1 MHTFLSSNY
10 SSTMCYFPRFWGC
23 IFCPTIHSVRS
34 PLGSTHRS
42 HTGSGTEMKG
52 WEDETSTVSMEIC
65 KRFNYGLNG
74 KYSNIQ
80 DIQTSLGDGPWDA
93 MGCHGMP
100 AMGCHGMPWDAIVV
114 DSQWFS
120 CHVDPLKQ
128 SPSGDRTC
136 CYGGFHVCPIRP
148 MVLCSVEMT
157 DPNLGPMLT
166 GCSLWLLLLHLNKLV
181 RFNDSIWC
189 S

>member
-1 MHTFLSSNY
+1 MHAFLSSNY

-42 HTGSGTEMKG
+42 HTGSEGTEMKG

-80 DIQTSLGDGPWDA
+80 DIQTLLGDLPWDA
-93 MGCHGMP
+93 MG
-100 AMGCHGMPWDAIVV
+100 ADRFFV
-114 DSQWFS
+114 DSPWFS
-120 CHVDPLKQ
+120 SHVDPW
-128 SPSGDRTC
+128 
-136 CYGGFHVCPIRP
+136 CYACYARWRSRIPI
-148 MVLCSVEMT
+148 
-157 DPNLGPMLT
+157 LGPCWPLAVYGDKNCSISTSFYDGSWDSMIPYMMLLGT
-166 GCSLWLLLLHLNKLV
+166 LW
-181 RFNDSIWC
+181 
-189 S
+189 

>member
-42 HTGSGTEMKG
+42 HTGSEGTEMKG

-100 AMGCHGMPWDAIVV
+100 AMGCHGM
-114 DSQWFS
+114 
-120 CHVDPLKQ
+120 Q
-128 SPSGDRTC
+128 SLWILS
-136 CYGGFHVCPIRP
+136 GFHAMLILSSNRHQVIGPVAMGDSMCVQSAPWCYARWRWRIPI
-148 MVLCSVEMT
+148 
-157 DPNLGPMLT
+157 LGPCWPVAVY
-166 GCSLWLLLLHLNKLV
+166 GYCCSI
-181 RFNDSIWC
+181 ST

>member
-42 HTGSGTEMKG
+42 HTGSEGTEMKG

-100 AMGCHGMPWDAIVV
+100 HGTGDVWKFQQRIVK
-114 DSQWFS
+114 S
-120 CHVDPLKQ
+120 
-128 SPSGDRTC
+128 RT
-136 CYGGFHVCPIRP
+136 PRKPTI
-148 MVLCSVEMT
+148 E
-157 DPNLGPMLT
+157 LT
-166 GCSLWLLLLHLNKLV
+166 
-181 RFNDSIWC
+181 
-189 S
+189 